1 MAGTAQDQDQGR
13 IVASGEGQAY
23 DVMGATIRA
32 RLDTR
37 GFSVIDDQEAAG
49 GGGVPVHRHRDHD
62 ELLYVIEGE
71 VTFKIGEQLTRGTAG
86 TLAYAPR
93 GVEHTYRSEGP
104 ARLLVVWNGGG
115 YTGLFKELAGLPP
128 GPPDMSQVGPMA
140 QKYGMEITGPPLGH

>member
-1 MAGTAQDQDQGR
+1 MTGTAQDQDQGR

-71 VTFKIGEQLTRGTAG
+71 VTFKIGEQLTRGSAG
-86 TLAYAPR
+86 TLVVGTHRTRPR
-93 GVEHTYRSEGP
+93 RVTG
-104 ARLLVVWNGGG
+104 ARTAEPVSAVL
-115 YTGLFKELAGLPP
+115 
-128 GPPDMSQVGPMA
+128 
-140 QKYGMEITGPPLGH
+140 